1 MNKEKKLALS
11 GAEGIVPKLRFP
23 EFESDGEWKEK
34 RLDEVAEIVTG
45 STPKTSETENY
56 GGSKLFVSPAD
67 ISNKR
72 YIDSTIKT
80 LTGLGL
86 SKSRIIPENCVL
98 FVCIGSTIGKIAQN
112 KIECATNQQIN
123 SLIPFGDNNNNFIY
137 SLLENN
143 SRYIASLSA
152 QQAVPLINKSEFSA
166 IKLHFPKNPKEQ
178 QKIANCLSSLD
189 EVITAENEKLDL
201 LKDHKKGLLQQLFPN
216 SLNHDSKRLKDDL
229 DFQNS
234 KKSSHQANPKNQGAD
249 NVPRFRFPE
258 FKNDGDWEAKLIKE
272 ACNKPFSG
280 GTPKSNNSNYYG
292 GDIPFI
298 RSAEINKETTEL
310 FLTEEGFQNS
320 SAKMVKRGDVL
331 IAMYGANSGD
341 VAISKID
348 GAINQAILCLR
359 SRTHN
364 PFLFQ
369 YLIFKKDFI
378 NNTYLQGGQ
387 GNLSGDII
395 KSIELLFPQ
404 NPREQERIANC
415 LSAAD
420 ELIEAQAQKITQ
432 LQEHKKGLL
441 QQLFPTIND

>member
-1 MNKEKKLALS
+1 MNKE
-11 GAEGIVPKLRFP
+11 EIRIVPQLRFP
-23 EFESDGEWKEK
+23 EFGEEWKLTELENVVELLSGYAFKDLTYIKGGRKLLIPKNFTNYGYASFNNENTKYTTENPNSKYKCKNGDLLILLTDLTPSCELLGKPLFLLEKDGEVLLNQRISKVITSDKIYSRFLLYFFLTDAFHK
-34 RLDEVAEIVTG
+34 RIKNTATG
-45 STPKTSETENY
+45 STVKHS
-56 GGSKLFVSPAD
+56 
-67 ISNKR
+67 SNK
-72 YIDSTIKT
+72 
-80 LTGLGL
+80 
-86 SKSRIIPENCVL
+86 IIL
-98 FVCIGSTIGKIAQN
+98 
-112 KIECATNQQIN
+112 N
-123 SLIPFGDNNNNFIY
+123 SPI
-137 SLLENN
+137 SL
-143 SRYIASLSA
+143 
-152 QQAVPLINKSEFSA
+152 PTK
-166 IKLHFPKNPKEQ
+166 KEQ
-178 QKIANCLSSLD
+178 QKIAACLSSLD
-189 EVITAENEKLDL
+189 EVITAETEKLDL
-201 LKDHKKGLLQQLFPN
+201 LQNHKKGLLQQLFPVEGET
-216 SLNHDSKRLKDDL
+216 
-229 DFQNS
+229 Q
-234 KKSSHQANPKNQGAD
+234 PK
-249 NVPRFRFPE
+249 FRFPE
-258 FKNDGDWEAKLIKE
+258 FKDDGDWEAKLIKE

-404 NPREQERIANC
+404 NPREQEKIASC

-420 ELIEAQAQKITQ
+420 ALIEAQAQKIKA
-432 LQEHKKGLL
+432 LQVHKKGLL
-441 QQLFPTIND
+441 QQLFPTLSEL